1 MVIICKIAISNVQL
15 VKSNL
20 KARKH
25 YRLKL
30 STRKTLKMKFLIFN
44 SLNTTC
50 NSKNNFFKFA
60 THKKQLAARKK
71 QLATHNFISIWQ
83 NKFATH
89 KITLQLI

>member
-1 MVIICKIAISNVQL
+1 MIICKIDILNVQL

-20 KARKH
+20 ATRQH

-44 SLNTTC
+44 SFNTTC
-50 NSKNNFFKFA
+50 NSKNNFFKIV
-60 THKKQLAARKK
+60 THKNQLEALKKQLV
-71 QLATHNFISIWQ
+71 THNFFSNWQ
-83 NKFATH
+83 NKFATR